1 MWNKSFNIRRV
12 LEIILIIATI
22 SLIVV
27 NTIYIPSL
35 ATMAIFVLPVPIT
48 LLYIRN
54 GHVITLFAAAVSVVL
69 VSNIYNPLIVILYTF
84 IYVLTGISL
93 GYCINKSKKNSVCII
108 ITSISISVGSIV
120 QFIVYSSFINK
131 IGIIGCF
138 NLSVEAIKE
147 TLRIAKD
154 AYISMNASTELIDAV
169 SEAMRIITVEKIIII
184 TPVIIL
190 ANSLIQ
196 SYINYFIIS
205 KILLKLNLRVDK
217 ITSFS
222 RIYIPNLIAAFIII
236 IVCLGIILD
245 SRGITIGTYIYEISM
260 YILVFLFSL
269 DGVTF
274 FAYILRNK
282 LKISRVL
289 SAIILF
295 IGFIMPI
302 FSGIYL
308 ASGTMD
314 IILNLREL
322 DPNPIRKVKTRE

>member
-1 MWNKSFNIRRV
+1 MQDKGFNIRKV
-12 LEIILIIATI
+12 LEILWVIIAI

-35 ATMAIFVLPVPIT
+35 VTMAIFILPIPIT

-54 GHVITLFAAAVSVVL
+54 DYAITLFVAAVSAAL
-69 VSNIYNPLIVILYTF
+69 VSIKYNLLIVIMYTF
-84 IYVLTGISL
+84 IYVLIGISL
-93 GYCINKSKKNSVCII
+93 GYCINKGKKNSVCII
-108 ITSISISVGSIV
+108 VTSISIAVGTIA

-131 IGIIGCF
+131 IGITHSL
-138 NLSVEAIKE
+138 NLIVEAIKE
-147 TLRIAKD
+147 PLKIAKD
-154 AYISMNASTELIDAV
+154 TYISIDAPTEIIDAV
-169 SEAMRIITVEKIIII
+169 NEAIRIITVEKIIII
-184 TPVIIL
+184 IPVIIL

-196 SYINYFIIS
+196 SYINYFITS
-205 KILLKLNLRVDK
+205 KILIKSNLKVDK

-245 SRGITIGTYIYEISM
+245 SRGITKGTYIYGISM
-260 YILVFLFSL
+260 YILRFLFSL
-269 DGVTF
+269 NGAAF

-282 LKISRVL
+282 LKFSRVL

-295 IGFIMPI
+295 IGLIMPI
-302 FSGIYL
+302 FSDIYL
-308 ASGTMD
+308 VSGTMD